1 MHEQHFPAADLLR
14 SPALTTPISPHGLPR
29 LPYDIVVIGAG
40 VAGLA
45 FTLRLPP
52 GVRIALLTK
61 GVLGESNTR
70 YAQGGLAAAVGAD
83 DSPALHEA
91 DTLAAGAGLCDPE
104 VVRTLVEGGPAAVH
118 WLLEIGT
125 RFDRGPGQNGGGD
138 LLLGREAAHS
148 RRRVLHAGGDAT
160 GAEIERSLVEQIH
173 ANPDIDVYAGAF
185 ALDLVIDGGHC
196 AGVIAELAPGM
207 APVVLAAP
215 VVTLAAGGAGQLW
228 AVTSN
233 PAGATADG
241 LAMALRAGVAVADL
255 EFAQFH
261 PTVLAVPETTP
272 FLVSEAVR
280 GEGAY
285 LRGAGETRFM
295 TALHP
300 LAELAPRDV
309 VARAIQR
316 QMGLD
321 GRDHVWLD
329 LRHLDADE
337 TRARFPTIGR
347 ELASRGLDLTR
358 DLLPV
363 APAAHYFMGG
373 IVASP
378 TGETSLPGLL
388 ALGEASCTGVH
399 GANRL
404 ASNSLLEGLVF
415 GLAAADRLVAER
427 PPAASSVPSTVNGH
441 APYGG
446 AADPYLSPPRPNG
459 ITALRTQLQRS
470 MSRDV
475 AVVRDAAGLAEAA
488 GELAAVAAALPA
500 VGTDR
505 DVLEVRNMTLA
516 AAAIVAAAT
525 RREESRGAHFRMDYE
540 GRNDEEWLKHV
551 NVSANGGDEP
561 EISYS
566 EVTLTQWQPEERTY

>member
-1 MHEQHFPAADLLR
+1 MNEISSPAAALLTD
-14 SPALTTPISPHGLPR
+14 PALTTPISPHGLPR
-29 LPYDIVVIGAG
+29 RSYDVVVTGAG

-52 GVRIALLTK
+52 GLRIALLTK

-83 DSPALHEA
+83 DSPKLHEA
-91 DTLAAGAGLCDPE
+91 DTLAAGAGLCDPAA
-104 VVRTLVEGGPAAVH
+104 VHTLVEGGPAAVR

-125 RFDRGPGQNGGGD
+125 RFDRAAGSNGGGD

-160 GAEIERSLVEQIH
+160 GAEIERSLVDQIR
-173 ANPDIDVYAGAF
+173 ANPDIDVFAGAF
-185 ALDLVIDGGHC
+185 ALDLVVANGRC
-196 AGVIAELAPGM
+196 AGVVAELVPGDV
-207 APVVLAAP
+207 PVVLEAP
-215 VVTLAAGGAGQLW
+215 IVTLAAGGAGQLW

-241 LAMALRAGVAVADL
+241 LAIALRAGVAVADL

-261 PTVLAVPETTP
+261 PTVLAVSGTTA

-285 LRGAGETRFM
+285 LRGADGGRFM

-309 VARAIQR
+309 VARSIQR
-316 QMGLD
+316 QMGID
-321 GRDHVWLD
+321 GTDHVWLD
-329 LRHLDADE
+329 LRHLDPDE
-337 TRARFPTIGR
+337 TLARFPTIAR
-347 ELASRGLDLTR
+347 ELASRGLDLAR

-373 IVASP
+373 IVAGP

-388 ALGEASCTGVH
+388 ALGEAACTGVH

-415 GLAAADRLVAER
+415 GLAAADRLTAEGL
-427 PPAASSVPSTVNGH
+427 PTLPTSDLDWTAPST
-441 APYGG
+441 APG
-446 AADPYLSPPRPNG
+446 APASNPESF
-459 ITALRTQLQRS
+459 TALRDRLQRA

-475 AVVRDAAGLAEAA
+475 AVVRDAAGLTRA
-488 GELAAVAAALPA
+488 GSDLATIARSLANTTEL
-500 VGTDR
+500 DR
-505 DVLEVRNMTLA
+505 TRLEVRNMTLA
-516 AAAIVAAAT
+516 AASIVAAAT
-525 RREESRGAHFRMDYE
+525 ARLESRGAHFRSDF
-540 GRNDEEWLKHV
+540 
-551 NVSANGGDEP
+551 P
-561 EISYS
+561 EIDPALDGVHLIHAGTDDGWRFGALADAL
-566 EVTLTQWQPEERTY
+566 ELGQIATVR